1 MPVTPRTADAVVIGG
16 GVNGASIAMHLAR
29 MGAGKVLLVEK
40 GHLAGGQTAR
50 SGAMVREHYL
60 HPVLVRMAIESAGAF
75 HSFADAVGGDARF
88 RKTGRLVLLPEAD
101 ADAARL
107 NVAMNRELGVDIE
120 VLTVSDITR
129 LVPHVGTDGIVAGV
143 YEPNAGH
150 ADPVATTYAFADAA
164 ARHGAEVVT
173 GCEATGIRVTGGR
186 VAGVDTAHGPVET
199 GTVVAVTG
207 PWGNRLA
214 APLGEALP
222 ITPVRVQMV
231 HVRRPPA
238 LESLET
244 IVIDNTTGAYLRVNE
259 GQMSLLGGEAP
270 DDLREVVD
278 PDACALSADHDKI
291 ADLWA
296 RMTRRI
302 PAFAEATL
310 LGGYSAMYDMTPD
323 GNPILDRSE
332 LVRGLYWAAGF
343 SGHGFK
349 LAPVVGRMMAELVL
363 YGRSAGHPIEAFRAS
378 RFREGDLLEAAHP
391 YRASGH
397 P

>member
-1 MPVTPRTADAVVIGG
+1 
-16 GVNGASIAMHLAR
+16 
-29 MGAGKVLLVEK
+29 
-40 GHLAGGQTAR
+40 
-50 SGAMVREHYL
+50 
-60 HPVLVRMAIESAGAF
+60 
-75 HSFADAVGGDARF
+75 
-88 RKTGRLVLLPEAD
+88 
-101 ADAARL
+101 
-107 NVAMNRELGVDIE
+107 MNRELGVDIE
-120 VLTVSDITR
+120 VLTVSDIAR

-173 GCEATGIRVTGGR
+173 ELRGHRHPGHGR
-186 VAGVDTAHGPVET
+186 PRRRRRHHAQGPVST

-332 LVRGLYWAAGF
+332 SVRGLYWAAGF